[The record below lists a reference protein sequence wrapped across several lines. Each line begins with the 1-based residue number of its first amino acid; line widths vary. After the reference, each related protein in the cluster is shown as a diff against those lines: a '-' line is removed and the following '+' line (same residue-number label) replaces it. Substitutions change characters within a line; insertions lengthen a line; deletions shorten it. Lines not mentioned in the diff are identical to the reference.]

1 MLVKHSTEWIII
13 HLTKI
18 NKLACLK
25 NRWPHLSII
34 FEDIKYTDRIYSS
47 FSFKWHSILCLSFKE
62 VNVSVLRSAEQFFFS
77 KTLAKELK
85 RWTKRFLQNILRN
98 RQPKWWSWRS
108 IYQNTIKIGP
118 LTTQMKTSRTRA
130 TFDLLLKLNTSWIEF
145 EASDLLLVLIH
156 VLNKV
161 CCTTLQWNPF
171 DASVIYF

>member
-1 MLVKHSTEWIII
+1 MHVWKTDD
-13 HLTKI
+13 
-18 NKLACLK
+18 
-25 NRWPHLSII
+25 PI
-34 FEDIKYTDRIYSS
+34 FQS
-47 FSFKWHSILCLSFKE
+47 FSKTLNTQTESIQVFHSNDTPYCAQ
-62 VNVSVLRSAEQFFFS
+62 VSRRLMYPYLDQQNSFFFS